1 MFEREC
7 ADRYGNT
14 LGAENNAT
22 VPGYG
27 SARSARS
34 EDKANC
40 PLHMEENRSRLDSG
54 EMMRLMLLA
63 LLCVLSFFYR
73 FGLGLSGSIW
83 GLSFS
88 HLLPLAPNRPQVT
101 HVGLRR

>member
-54 EMMRLMLLA
+54 EMMRCSSHFSVYFLSSTA
-63 LLCVLSFFYR
+63 L
-73 FGLGLSGSIW
+73 W
-83 GLSFS
+83 
-88 HLLPLAPNRPQVT
+88 
-101 HVGLRR
+101 VGVKR